1 MHSPRLPLPHLRP
14 RWCPPRAS
22 RPQISRNRPKPSPQ
36 PHLKTRSSPQPHL
49 QTRSSPQS
57 RPSLASILIPVSN
70 AGRGPYRAVL
80 AIHIRA
86 STDGQGADGAAAAAA
101 GAVRRPLAIQQA
113 ALRGP
118 DSTEDPSG
126 FARAARLGKAAALQ
140 RESDFA
146 AWLREHGGDPL
157 PSARE
162 THRVAR
168 LPPAA
173 DWAGKLRPLR
183 YAENHWRDGVP
194 KWKGDRH
201 SPEQW
206 DYAPPA

>member
-1 MHSPRLPLPHLRP
+1 MALP
-14 RWCPPRAS
+14 
-22 RPQISRNRPKPSPQ
+22 PQ
-36 PHLKTRSSPQPHL
+36 PRVPYDDP
-49 QTRSSPQS
+49 S
-57 RPSLASILIPVSN
+57 RYN
-70 AGRGPYRAVL
+70 KRRFEGP
-80 AIHIRA
+80 
-86 STDGQGADGAAAAAA
+86 
-101 GAVRRPLAIQQA
+101 
-113 ALRGP
+113 
-118 DSTEDPSG
+118 TEDPFG

-146 AWLREHGGDPL
+146 AWLREHGGDAL